1 MVFTFDYSKQKMKR
15 KGKKKLFLTKH
26 LSSGDSRMGCTALS
40 PSFHGNLLLWKQAL
54 EQTQESGGGD
64 FLAEEAEGGEDRSRQ
79 KKWERK
85 EKTWRNGEK
94 VKRKD

>member
-1 MVFTFDYSKQKMKR
+1 MNTKNFC
-15 KGKKKLFLTKH
+15 LTKH

-64 FLAEEAEGGEDRSRQ
+64 FLAREAERGEDRSKKKKLGEEGENM
-79 KKWERK
+79 KKWRES
-85 EKTWRNGEK
+85 K
-94 VKRKD
+94 VTFKFVDVSS